1 MRSGGAKIREREEV
15 IGLSEFGRSR
25 ESALARVSLLSLLPY
40 PPSELIRDI
49 HASNRRLSK
58 ERALA
63 ICCSSIFFE
72 GETTLASQLA
82 PTRKLSLIHI

>member
-40 PPSELIRDI
+40 SPSELIRDI
-49 HASNRRLSK
+49 HASNRNLSK
-58 ERALA
+58 GCGGREIEEQRRRAARL
-63 ICCSSIFFE
+63 
-72 GETTLASQLA
+72 
-82 PTRKLSLIHI
+82 R